1 MSRKRIF
8 ARYKVPKI
16 TEIKEFTKNLESQA
30 KYFGVTKD
38 QLFDS
43 VLRGIVG
50 DITSSTE
57 KIFREKQ
64 RIKKLKKT
72 LNNILLCSFGDKHIR
87 RNVKDFYD
95 TLLQN
100 NIDNVLKKIQSKKSK
115 N

>member
-16 TEIKEFTKNLESQA
+16 TEIKEFTKKLESQA

-43 VLRGIVG
+43 VLRGLVG

-64 RIKKLKKT
+64 RIKKAKKT
-72 LNNILLCSFGDKHIR
+72 LIIFYCVASEINTLDEMLKVFMTRYYKIILIR
-87 RNVKDFYD
+87 F
-95 TLLQN
+95 
-100 NIDNVLKKIQSKKSK
+100 
-115 N
+115 